1 MNAAAVPIEDEVG
14 DVLEK
19 AMRQEGR
26 FVDEVAL
33 AADVP
38 LSRLRDALDYRS
50 ELTWIE
56 LERLARVLKLNEV
69 GLCALGSNRYPLP
82 ACSGLPFVLH
92 ALRMPHGVGVAN
104 AYVVSIPGEDRGI
117 LFDTG
122 PSLAALL
129 ENWPAT
135 IKRIDSV
142 FLTHIEGEHTGGL
155 CDVVDYFGI
164 KSAFVPNGCRPPCG
178 VVIGDEAE
186 KSWATITVQAFS
198 TPGHASAHNCYRLG
212 AVNSL
217 GGTKLLIAGD
227 LIFAGSVGGA
237 YFDSHLHR
245 INLRRILKL
254 CGNDTIIAPGHGP
267 LSTVGN
273 ELQYNPFLP

>member
-1 MNAAAVPIEDEVG
+1 MTAAAVPIEDDVG

-26 FVDEVAL
+26 FIDEVAH
-33 AADVP
+33 AAEIT

-50 ELTWIE
+50 DLTCVELG
-56 LERLARVLKLNEV
+56 RLARVLSLNEV
-69 GLCALGSNRYPLP
+69 GLCALGSNNYPLP
-82 ACSGLPFVLH
+82 ACTGLPFILH

-104 AYVVSIPGEDRGI
+104 AYVISRVGEERGI

-129 ENWPAT
+129 ENWPIS
-135 IKRIDSV
+135 IKGIDSV

-164 KSAFVPNGCRPPCG
+164 KSAYVPNGCRPPCG
-178 VVIGDEAE
+178 EVIDDTAE
-186 KSWATITVQAFS
+186 KKWKHITIQAFS

-212 AVNSL
+212 IQDQTW
-217 GGTKLLIAGD
+217 GPDLLVAGD

-237 YFDSHLHR
+237 YFNSQLHR
-245 INLRRILKL
+245 RNLTRILRL
-254 CGNDTIIAPGHGP
+254 CTEQTVLAPGHGP

-273 ELQYNPFLP
+273 ELRYNPFLP